1 MYSRTVDQLIDGLKG
16 RFFATP
22 FEIAILPALAQT
34 FHPDDRVHTVTQYEK
49 WRIYRSAHSYCL
61 PTSHLHHQETLV
73 IEGLDTTKVDK
84 LLPPLLVIEY
94 DLRIMRRNLC
104 DLIDLGGTVRTT
116 SARLETHIEEYVR
129 KAEPVSGS
137 LYANLTYTN
146 RLAKLLKD
154 VERLRRSVTTLASDI
169 FTAALDLENYVIDI
183 TEVLGLIDLC
193 EFYRWQAETCYV
205 KAKLLL
211 APVDTMLERLQY
223 IMNLMNVGAR
233 VGAID

>member
-1 MYSRTVDQLIDGLKG
+1 MTPLVPIHVLILHPIHRTHVTNLCGKVFVELVSEQKNARRQMRNLNGLSVEPRLRLRVGKRIYSRALLVGHDARRKCRKTGHSWWRQCPFTYARMYSRTVDQLIDGLKG

-34 FHPDDRVHTVTQYEK
+34 FHPDDRVHTVTQYET

-104 DLIDLGGTVRTT
+104 DLIDLGGTVR
-116 SARLETHIEEYVR
+116 
-129 KAEPVSGS
+129 
-137 LYANLTYTN
+137 
-146 RLAKLLKD
+146 
-154 VERLRRSVTTLASDI
+154 
-169 FTAALDLENYVIDI
+169 
-183 TEVLGLIDLC
+183 
-193 EFYRWQAETCYV
+193 
-205 KAKLLL
+205 
-211 APVDTMLERLQY
+211 
-223 IMNLMNVGAR
+223 
-233 VGAID
+233 